1 MLCVQNWTHERNL
14 GKVFLTY
21 VNVTTIPAK
30 VLEHPGPQFPMCY
43 QLPSSTGSAFKTS
56 LFSLHFFHLC
66 HHPIQRPVISFMHS
80 CFLQP
85 LHQKTPRMISK
96 CDSFVNPLFLKAGS
110 SDFHFPQDTTWCR
123 WPSLQLFLP
132 LSLLGSLWSN
142 NTTCSLFLKNNPTP
156 SFLNLPA
163 WVFLSGKDLVQTSSS
178 GLWSYLKTFLRG
190 TFISPLTHDPLS

>member
-1 MLCVQNWTHERNL
+1 MNGTWEKSSSPMWMLPPSLLKSWSILDHN
-14 GKVFLTY
+14 
-21 VNVTTIPAK
+21 
-30 VLEHPGPQFPMCY
+30 FPCAISY
-43 QLPSSTGSAFKTS
+43 QAPLVLPSKPP
-56 LFSLHFFHLC
+56 FSLSTSFISATTQSNALLSPF
-66 HHPIQRPVISFMHS
+66 SFMHS

-96 CDSFVNPLFLKAGS
+96 CNSFVNSLFLKAGS

-156 SFLNLPA
+156 SFFNLPA

-178 GLWSYLKTFLRG
+178 GLSSYLNKTFLRG